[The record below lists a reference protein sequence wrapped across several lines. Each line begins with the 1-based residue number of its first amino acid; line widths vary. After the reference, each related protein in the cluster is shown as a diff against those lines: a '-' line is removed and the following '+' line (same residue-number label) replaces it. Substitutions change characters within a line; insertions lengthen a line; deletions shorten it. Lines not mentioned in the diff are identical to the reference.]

1 VNEAEMVTSRRFL
14 LIVAC
19 AFAGSAATAQAEP
32 SVSWDQDTRYE
43 LSQRNQDMTLDRTSS
58 LRRDLESAGVLS
70 RTGPYRVALPLASL
84 GEKGPKLLFTYV
96 PRMKDGVGSKVFMLL
111 VRINID

>member
-1 VNEAEMVTSRRFL
+1 MVTSGRFL

-19 AFAGSAATAQAEP
+19 AFAGSAATAMAQAEP
-32 SVSWDQDTRYE
+32 SVSWDHDTRYQ

-96 PRMKDGVGSKVFMLL
+96 PRMKDGVGSKVFMFL